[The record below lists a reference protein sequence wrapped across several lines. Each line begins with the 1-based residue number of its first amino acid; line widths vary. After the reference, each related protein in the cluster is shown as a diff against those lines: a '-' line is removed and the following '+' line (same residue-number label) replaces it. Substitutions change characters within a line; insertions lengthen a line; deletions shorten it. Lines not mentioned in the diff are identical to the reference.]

1 MDKLLPHPLIKRV
14 VVLMLENRG
23 FDHLMGWLY
32 SLQDNPNIITRQGD
46 GRPFIGLST
55 VPDLDALKNPSPVGD
70 PLPIR
75 KGARSP
81 KTPSYNTGESFAHI
95 MNQMWGV
102 ALNDA
107 VWKDREQRER
117 LIDQISH
124 QGQLAPP
131 MNGYV
136 LDYNQ
141 DVYHHVGVRL
151 GERELGEVLD
161 TYTPEQL
168 PVISGLARYYA
179 VSDEW
184 FCSVPSQTNTNRAFS
199 MSGTSRGM
207 VNNSFYDPPTWNPGV
222 KIFSKLSPGEI
233 SNADALPITTRSLF
247 EVLEQNNC
255 TWKVYWQDT
264 WPPRD
269 VSLGM
274 EWQYTRTMFPFLAD
288 SQFDPNFEEFDAS
301 NPQNGFFAAARAGQL
316 PAVSWIEPKWGGG
329 QQWNTVFRAVG
340 NDYHPVSDTTTGED
354 FVMNVYN
361 ALAAN
366 EAFANTLLVITFDEN
381 GGTYDHVVPPL
392 AAPSGNDACPLP
404 QPKIPRGD
412 MDAETRT
419 QYGFGFGQFGVR
431 VPTLLISPR
440 VPQGTIF
447 RSTTDTPYDHTSLI
461 ATILKL
467 AGIDETK
474 WQMGDRVANA
484 PTFENVANQDPPR
497 VIPEPTAALTI
508 GPRPVTESV
517 KYNMDYLLEYK
528 GDLWYDKPGSRFL
541 GPSSGLSKSG
551 HYYPTMVDERL
562 AIPFRFVPLGGGDAV
577 SPIFNMSLLGIKTTE
592 QAIIG
597 LRYFTV
603 SSLLSS
609 VFYGRSIDGPEAQWQ
624 VRILSS
630 RDRREEVRL
639 GEDIYIL
646 SQLGPNIVQS
656 ASRRTRPDPLQRL
669 VPLPGDPGEPT
680 YVTTRA
686 AEWGVWRIRPIG

>member
-1 MDKLLPHPLIKRV
+1 MK
-14 VVLMLENRG
+14 VL
-23 FDHLMGWLY
+23 H
-32 SLQDNPNIITRQGD
+32 
-46 GRPFIGLST
+46 
-55 VPDLDALKNPSPVGD
+55 
-70 PLPIR
+70 
-75 KGARSP
+75 
-81 KTPSYNTGESFAHI
+81 
-95 MNQMWGV
+95 
-102 ALNDA
+102 
-107 VWKDREQRER
+107 
-117 LIDQISH
+117 
-124 QGQLAPP
+124 
-131 MNGYV
+131 V
-136 LDYNQ
+136 L
-141 DVYHHVGVRL
+141 
-151 GERELGEVLD
+151 
-161 TYTPEQL
+161 
-168 PVISGLARYYA
+168 
-179 VSDEW
+179 
-184 FCSVPSQTNTNRAFS
+184 
-199 MSGTSRGM
+199 
-207 VNNSFYDPPTWNPGV
+207 
-222 KIFSKLSPGEI
+222 
-233 SNADALPITTRSLF
+233 
-247 EVLEQNNC
+247 
-255 TWKVYWQDT
+255 
-264 WPPRD
+264 
-269 VSLGM
+269 
-274 EWQYTRTMFPFLAD
+274 
-288 SQFDPNFEEFDAS
+288 
-301 NPQNGFFAAARAGQL
+301 
-316 PAVSWIEPKWGGG
+316 WGGG

-609 VFYGRSIDGPEAQWQ
+609 VFYGRSIDGAEAQWQ